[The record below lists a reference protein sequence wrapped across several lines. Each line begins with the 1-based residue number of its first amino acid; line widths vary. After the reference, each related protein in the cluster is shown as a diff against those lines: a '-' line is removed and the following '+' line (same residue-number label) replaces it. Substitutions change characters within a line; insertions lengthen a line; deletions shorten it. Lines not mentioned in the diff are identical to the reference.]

1 MVDPKLRERV
11 SRLLEAIRK
20 NPTVLPA
27 DKLVEL
33 SEADVDLAIDRT
45 SEETTVYVTPRPDR
59 RFTVL
64 TVRERE
70 VATLVAAGFKNRQ
83 IADTLF
89 ISEATVKDHVHSIL
103 TKTDLRS
110 RGEVAAAWYGQL

>member
-1 MVDPKLRERV
+1 MVDPKLRERIN
-11 SRLLEAIRK
+11 RLLEAVRK

-27 DKLVEL
+27 DHLVEL
-33 SEADVDLAIDRT
+33 ADSDVDLAIDRT
-45 SEETTVYVTPRPDR
+45 TEETTVYVTPRPDR
-59 RFTVL
+59 RFDVL
-64 TVRERE
+64 TDREKE

-103 TKTDLRS
+103 KKTDLSS
-110 RGEVAAAWYGQL
+110 RGEVAAAWYGRL